1 MKHRYQNGFE
11 NHAEVEVRWEEQE
24 SSTDASKC
32 EKICINLLS
41 RKNSENLNITITV
54 MLNTGRIQIQGRY
67 IKEWVSEFNTLL
79 EFINSA
85 GSEPPT
91 SSFQTDLDIFVEKIF
106 SKTHKD
112 KTLSCQIPVSS
123 SSSVESHTLNINNEQ
138 SPSREK
144 SFSVIKNNLASL
156 EADYVQFKQNSEK
169 AVSNLSALMKNK
181 DEEIEKKKI
190 LRKKEKEKRKP
201 RSHFEYKQQ

>member
-1 MKHRYQNGFE
+1 
-11 NHAEVEVRWEEQE
+11 
-24 SSTDASKC
+24 
-32 EKICINLLS
+32 
-41 RKNSENLNITITV
+41 
-54 MLNTGRIQIQGRY
+54 
-67 IKEWVSEFNTLL
+67 
-79 EFINSA
+79 
-85 GSEPPT
+85 
-91 SSFQTDLDIFVEKIF
+91 
-106 SKTHKD
+106 
-112 KTLSCQIPVSS
+112 
-123 SSSVESHTLNINNEQ
+123 VESHTLNINNEQ

-201 RSHFEYKQQ
+201 RSYFEYKQQ